1 MTLGRTVVVPG
12 MIVEYRAFSGL
23 LRNLSADEWQ
33 APSRCEGWTAADVA
47 GHVVGQITDVSV
59 LRLDGLGTP
68 EVTDRQVRERRGR
81 GPDALADE
89 LDASMETAAE
99 LAAAFDDQA
108 WDAPGPPGTPGTL
121 GQGLESLWFDTFLH
135 ADDIRQATGRPPVLG
150 DGLLPSVSHITQV
163 LTDQEWRSATV
174 CLDGMEEFPVSGG
187 GQAISGDPMTFILIS
202 TGRAEPNLMGLDESV
217 NIYR

>member
-12 MIVEYRAFSGL
+12 MIEEYGAFSGL
-23 LRNLSADEWQ
+23 LRSLSADEWQ
-33 APSRCEGWTAADVA
+33 APSRCQGWSAADVA
-47 GHVVGQITDVSV
+47 GHVVGQIADVSV

-81 GPDALADE
+81 GPDELADE
-89 LDASMETAAE
+89 LDASTEAAAA

-135 ADDIRQATGRPPVLG
+135 ADDIRQAAGRSPVLG
-150 DGLLPSVSHITQV
+150 DGLLPSVSHISQI
-163 LTDQEWRSATV
+163 LTDQEWRPATLR
-174 CLDGMEEFPVSGG
+174 LDGMQEFPVSGG
-187 GQAISGDPMTFILIS
+187 GQAISGDPMTFILVS
-202 TGRAEPNLMGLDESV
+202 TGRAEPSLMGLDESV

>member
-89 LDASMETAAE
+89 LDTSTESAAA

-108 WDAPGPPGTPGTL
+108 WEAPGPPGTPGTL

-150 DGLLPSVSHITQV
+150 DGLLPSVSHITQI
-163 LTDQEWRSATV
+163 LTDQEWRPATLR
-174 CLDGMEEFPVSGG
+174 LDGMEEFPISGG
-187 GQAISGDPMTFILIS
+187 GQLISGDPMTFILVS
-202 TGRAEPNLMGLDESV
+202 TGRAEPTLMGLDESV